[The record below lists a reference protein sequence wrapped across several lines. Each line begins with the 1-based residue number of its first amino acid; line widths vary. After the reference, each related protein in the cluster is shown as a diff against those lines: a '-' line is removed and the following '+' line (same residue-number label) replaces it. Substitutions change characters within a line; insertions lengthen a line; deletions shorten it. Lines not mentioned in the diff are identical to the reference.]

1 MFPPFQAKLDLL
13 KASAQDM
20 MDNEEDP
27 TQQDI
32 KAQLF
37 AEASLT
43 LLRQLRYHCMNSG
56 LDGWRQGKIRQ
67 MFLIVDDS
75 LVT

>member
-1 MFPPFQAKLDLL
+1 
-13 KASAQDM
+13 

-56 LDGWRQGKIRQ
+56 LDGWHQGKVRQ